1 VPRPLADSLAATIAA
16 DRTSALALLDVSRE
30 TLERLE
36 AFVAFFLQRQEVQNL
51 VSAASVAEVWS
62 RHVID
67 SLQLQSV
74 LPEART
80 WVDIGSGAGFP
91 GVVLA
96 CALADLPGAHVDMI
110 ESHQRKAAFL
120 AEAIERIGL
129 PARVHVDRIEK
140 LLPGWRPIPDAVTA
154 RAVASLDK
162 LLTWTAPLLQKGAK
176 GVFPKGQHVASELTE
191 ASKSWRIDLR
201 RVPSVTRPD
210 ATILVIDSVSRRK

>member
-30 TLERLE
+30 TLERLD
-36 AFVAFFLQRQEVQNL
+36 AFVAFFLQRQEIQNL

-67 SLQLQSV
+67 SLQLRSV

-91 GVVLA
+91 GIVLA
-96 CALADLPGAHVDMI
+96 CALADVPGTGVDMI

-162 LLTWTAPLLQKGAK
+162 LLAWTAPLLQKGAK

-191 ASKSWRIDLR
+191 ASKSWRIEVR